1 MGTHR
6 YRPGWYALGVLH
18 STLLYTHTHT
28 HSFPTHT
35 MAYPSAA
42 ALSGYLFERIRRD
55 LDFLHS
61 QGLLDNNG
69 HHAILSQL
77 DSAAARSRSS
87 GGSGSAHDNDAAL
100 ALASQFSSAVVL
112 SSNAD
117 RAPHPQQHQD
127 GRERAKA
134 LWNYSGSQPDDLSFQ
149 KGETILIHT
158 KENEHWWRGSVESDP
173 TGRSGLFPSNHVEL
187 LSPGSAASV
196 GYAPRP
202 PAPHDAATYYQP
214 SDPEKANHSYVGP
227 PPPPPPQQGYYQPPP
242 PPPQQYY
249 GHPPPQHQHQQH
261 VAVVPAPA
269 PSPNTAAEQQKK
281 NKFKLGGGGGGSGFG
296 NTLAH
301 AGVGGLGFGAGSAS
315 GSVGAVCVALR
326 CTLSLSLLPSTV
338 PSGSEHPP

>member
-1 MGTHR
+1 
-6 YRPGWYALGVLH
+6 
-18 STLLYTHTHT
+18 
-28 HSFPTHT
+28 

-187 LSPGSAASV
+187 LSPGSDASA
-196 GYAPRP
+196 GYAPP
-202 PAPHDAATYYQP
+202 PAPAPHDAATYYQP

-269 PSPNTAAEQQKK
+269 PSPNTAAEQKK
-281 NKFKLGGGGGGSGFG
+281 NKFKLGGGGGGGSGFG

-301 AGVGGLGFGAGSAS
+301 AGVGGLGFGAGSAI
-315 GSVGAVCVALR
+315 GSSIVH
-326 CTLSLSLLPSTV
+326 SIF
-338 PSGSEHPP
+338 